1 MGIKKTSHFLKIIL
15 GFQCKFQK
23 IVYISPF
30 LGFQKGR
37 WNSEK
42 KSVTRFEKVVFF
54 STFSELF
61 SKKLSCKG
69 ETAPNFRK
77 IHIFSFFFFIKLD
90 PCSRRESNRFFH
102 TILAPIVSVKQEKI
116 SLKLIKI

>member
-1 MGIKKTSHFLKIIL
+1 MVIKKTSHFLKIIL

-54 STFSELF
+54 QHL
-61 SKKLSCKG
+61 L
-69 ETAPNFRK
+69 NFFQKSSLVRAK
-77 IHIFSFFFFIKLD
+77 QLQIFGKFMFFRFFFFIKLD